1 MKNNDILEYD
11 DSDAIKFILQH
22 LKKQKIENICD
33 DDIQYILDLIC
44 EYYEKCNLL
53 NEISSE
59 EAQIEESDMINYI
72 SAIIKKENIISLEES
87 VLETILDGEY
97 EYGLTIGIYE
107 K

>member
-11 DSDAIKFILQH
+11 DSDAIKFILEH
-22 LKKQKIENICD
+22 LKKQNIEDVSD

-53 NEISSE
+53 DEINSE
-59 EAQIEESDMINYI
+59 ETQIEESDMINYI
-72 SAIIKKENIISLEES
+72 LAIIKKEQIISIEEY
-87 VLETILDGEY
+87 VLESILDGEY